1 MAKKIIQLG
10 QVNELKT
17 AVIVVT
23 IRNELHEPIQG
34 SMLLTLVCTLYDQD
48 TQSDNDG
55 VINLRDE
62 QSILGI
68 TLAGPPGVGANVRVN
83 GGLIDETG
91 VLNLRFD
98 PADNPI
104 IDPTKDVENHMLLLE
119 WTWMDDGV
127 PKYGG
132 QEFVL
137 PVANLN
143 KIAA

>member
-23 IRNELHEPIQG
+23 IRNEVHEPIMG

-48 TQSDNDG
+48 TQFDTAG
-55 VINLRDE
+55 TINGRDE
-62 QSILGI
+62 QDILGI
-68 TLAGPPGVGANVRVN
+68 TLGPPPGAGANVRVN
-83 GGLIDETG
+83 GGLIDENG

-104 IDPTKDVENHMLLLE
+104 IDPTKDVENHMILLE
-119 WTWMDDGV
+119 WTWLDDGV
-127 PKYGG
+127 PKFGG